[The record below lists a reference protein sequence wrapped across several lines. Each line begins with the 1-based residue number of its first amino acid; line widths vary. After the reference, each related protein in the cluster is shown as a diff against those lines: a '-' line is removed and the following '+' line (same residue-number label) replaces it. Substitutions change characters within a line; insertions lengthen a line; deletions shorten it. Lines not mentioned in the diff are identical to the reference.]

1 MSGEF
6 RDDDDDDNDLLFV
19 SRMDNQLQQLAPTAI
34 LLGFAILMI
43 CCRTNALRYITTSQI
58 LPSECWRQI
67 QLVSGCPTRDQEQDE
82 LYWASLSRMCCQAY
96 PETILHCQIIA
107 DSIFPACFRR
117 MTVKKG
123 YFMEI
128 EANTTGNPVLK
139 VRPCSEGYFEVRER
153 QSDTLRYPYCL
164 EGKSTCREN
173 GQMLLCRGGSE
184 EDDICIC
191 SHDYTPRPNTSD
203 CQRGFNQ
210 HSGCRCVKQ
219 LCPNGTR
226 RLLSENSEI
235 SCKNVSREFNYT
247 CYPIPEED
255 SPKPCDEVSESHP
268 DDEQDQ
274 RRKKGVLEERG
285 HSNSSVS
292 SDVLIA
298 VLTSVV
304 VIGLA
309 AAAAVIY
316 FLRRRNSGTY
326 IVLNKPDL
334 FKKPTDAWWNVN
346 YRCVLLEDLG
356 PVQVVGW

>member
-1 MSGEF
+1 MSGES

-334 FKKPTDAWWNVN
+334 FKKPTDA
-346 YRCVLLEDLG
+346 
-356 PVQVVGW
+356 